1 MIAYQTA
8 FGLNVT
14 VQAAALIWLA
24 LPWLR
29 SFVPIA
35 APDIQVNR
43 APAMAEESIP
53 SPLRQSIGEA
63 LERYVG

>member
-14 VQAAALIWLA
+14 VQAAALIWFA

-29 SFVPIA
+29 SFVPVA
-35 APDIQVNR
+35 APDIQLTVPRRWLKN
-43 APAMAEESIP
+43 PYP

-63 LERYVG
+63 LGR